1 MLSKG
6 VVLRAALK
14 RASTIRCLSEGWR
27 GDVEEV
33 KRVALS
39 ADPPFSKIVDYYF
52 NKAAPFAEDAINKSV
67 KAKMNKDIKERL
79 VSGVLSDLK
88 PCNSVLSL
96 SFPLRRDNGEI
107 ITIHGYRAQH
117 SQHRTPC
124 KGGMRFSDEVEED
137 EVKALAKLMTYKCA
151 VCDVPFGGAKAGI
164 KINPRDFSDMELE
177 KITRRFTVEL
187 AKKGFLGPGIDVPAP
202 DMGTG
207 EREMSWMADTYKNTI
222 GTTDINSHACVTG
235 KPIVMG
241 GIHGRTSATGRGV
254 YHSTKIFLDDPQY
267 MEMVGL
273 VPGVAGKTCILQGFG
288 NVGLHT
294 ARYFHRA
301 GAKIIAVIEWDGT
314 IYNPAGIDPKELED
328 WKLEHGTI
336 KGFPGAT
343 ETTEDLLEGECDILL
358 PCAKEKVITEENA
371 DRIKARVIA
380 EGANGPI
387 TPAADEILIKK
398 NILVVPDIYCNSGGV
413 TVSYFEW
420 LKNLNHVSYGRLT
433 FKYEFDSNQ
442 HLLQSV
448 QSSLESRFSGEI
460 PVTPTPEFERAMGGA
475 SEKDIVNSGLEYTME
490 RSGRK
495 IKETALA
502 HDLGVDIRTAAF
514 VLALT
519 KISNNIIMAGFTF
532 T

>member
-1 MLSKG
+1 M
-6 VVLRAALK
+6 
-14 RASTIRCLSEGWR
+14 GW
-27 GDVEEV
+27 
-33 KRVALS
+33 S
-39 ADPPFSKIVDYYF
+39 
-52 NKAAPFAEDAINKSV
+52 
-67 KAKMNKDIKERL
+67 
-79 VSGVLSDLK
+79 
-88 PCNSVLSL
+88 
-96 SFPLRRDNGEI
+96 
-107 ITIHGYRAQH
+107 
-117 SQHRTPC
+117 
-124 KGGMRFSDEVEED
+124 
-137 EVKALAKLMTYKCA
+137 
-151 VCDVPFGGAKAGI
+151 
-164 KINPRDFSDMELE
+164 
-177 KITRRFTVEL
+177 
-187 AKKGFLGPGIDVPAP
+187 
-202 DMGTG
+202 
-207 EREMSWMADTYKNTI
+207 
-222 GTTDINSHACVTG
+222 
-235 KPIVMG
+235 
-241 GIHGRTSATGRGV
+241 
-254 YHSTKIFLDDPQY
+254 
-267 MEMVGL
+267 
-273 VPGVAGKTCILQGFG
+273 
-288 NVGLHT
+288 
-294 ARYFHRA
+294 
-301 GAKIIAVIEWDGT
+301 